1 MSKKHKNHGGEKARL
16 SIALPTGESFK
27 RKLIGPGLHVGS
39 ASDSGIRIVD
49 PDVSPTHY
57 MIVFDGN
64 SYFAV
69 DEGSERGTLVNGEKI
84 TKPRKLSAGDVIRCG
99 NTSITFKQK
108 LVTKHKKEQP
118 VLAQPT
124 DKLQPPQTALP
135 NGAKE
140 EKKKKHKKDASQQY
154 EATPTVKP
162 TSPDGIQQEFKKKK
176 DQKQPKQKP
185 PKEPKKDE
193 RVKAAMVRAW
203 GGVIATVLSVVLT
216 VVISMVVSKHSN
228 LSASAPVAVGGSQG
242 GSKRLANLSG
252 ATKFS
257 GGTFEASG
265 AVAVPGANAIL
276 FVDDSAPDQVFY
288 MTVSALGEQD
298 GPIKPIALGVSV
310 ANPEGITQFGPRF
323 LITGSLSTTES
334 NEAGGVAT
342 FEFDAATQTISKAV
356 VLTGM
361 RKFLLDNVPEL
372 RAWAD
377 KTSVEGGL
385 NVEGIAVDPDPQHPR
400 VLLGLR
406 GPVLN
411 GNALVVPIRV
421 KNREAPLTVDN
432 LVMDQPNAIQ
442 LNLSGQAI
450 RDIQWDSQLR
460 SFLIISG
467 SPETEDRTDFILW
480 QWSGEANQSRDDARP
495 KQQSLLDKKMKPEG
509 IAPMKFPNR
518 QFVLIAGDA
527 SRYATIDY
535 ISQ

>member
-1 MSKKHKNHGGEKARL
+1 
-16 SIALPTGESFK
+16 
-27 RKLIGPGLHVGS
+27 
-39 ASDSGIRIVD
+39 
-49 PDVSPTHY
+49 
-57 MIVFDGN
+57 
-64 SYFAV
+64 
-69 DEGSERGTLVNGEKI
+69 
-84 TKPRKLSAGDVIRCG
+84 
-99 NTSITFKQK
+99 
-108 LVTKHKKEQP
+108 
-118 VLAQPT
+118 
-124 DKLQPPQTALP
+124 
-135 NGAKE
+135 
-140 EKKKKHKKDASQQY
+140 
-154 EATPTVKP
+154 
-162 TSPDGIQQEFKKKK
+162 
-176 DQKQPKQKP
+176 
-185 PKEPKKDE
+185 
-193 RVKAAMVRAW
+193 
-203 GGVIATVLSVVLT
+203 
-216 VVISMVVSKHSN
+216 
-228 LSASAPVAVGGSQG
+228 
-242 GSKRLANLSG
+242 
-252 ATKFS
+252 
-257 GGTFEASG
+257 
-265 AVAVPGANAIL
+265 VPGANAIL

-288 MTVSALGEQD
+288 MPVSALGEQD

-342 FEFDAATQTISKAV
+342 FEFDTATQTISKAAV
-356 VLTGM
+356 VTGM
-361 RKFLLDNVPEL
+361 RKFLLDTVPEL
-372 RAWAD
+372 KAWAD

-442 LNLSGQAI
+442 LNLNGQAI

-467 SPETEDRTDFILW
+467 SPETEDKTDFILW
-480 QWSGEANQSRDDARP
+480 QWSGEANQSRDDAKP